1 MNACGCVYS
10 TQYLNTFLFTLDL
23 IVLVCLEYEWAEW
36 QIPSGCSAVPFL
48 GFHRLKLTLIT
59 KFSKCS
65 SHANIL
71 G

>member
-23 IVLVCLEYEWAEW
+23 IVLVCLSKNEQNGKYQVVVQLSLSW
-36 QIPSGCSAVPFL
+36 
-48 GFHRLKLTLIT
+48 GFI
-59 KFSKCS
+59 
-65 SHANIL
+65 